1 MSVRTILK
9 EKGSQVFTVAPFVT
23 AEQAARMMRERSI
36 AALVVIDGGNVLG
49 LLTQR
54 ELAVGLARFGAG
66 LAKTK
71 VREIMRRAFVTVPPN
86 ETSREVMALMTIN
99 RATHIPVM
107 DGERLVG
114 LISIGDVLKD
124 RMGDL
129 ELEANVLRD
138 VYIAAH

>member
-23 AEQAARMMRERSI
+23 AEQAASMMRERSI
-36 AALVVIDGGNVLG
+36 AALVVIDGEKILG

-138 VYIAAH
+138 AYIAAH